1 MKVTVDKNIKLEL
14 LVCKMVVK
22 EMLVNTPKP
31 NMDLLLLKVIIVEK
45 KDLIQEIEKIQ
56 EPLVMTIGTR
66 LMKVVLVKYILK
78 TLITKD

>member
-1 MKVTVDKNIKLEL
+1 MKVIVDMNIKLEI
-14 LVCKMVVK
+14 LVCKVVVI

-31 NMDLLLLKVIIVEK
+31 NMDPLLLKVITVKK

-66 LMKVVLVKYILK
+66 QIGRASCRER
-78 TLITKD
+78 